1 MFESLFTLHWLNFSN
16 YKLRRAVEMFFH
28 FFHVNTQIYPDGRS
42 KTKTVLGVQ
51 MPKLRPCIEIMWLV
65 LYYFQITLML
75 VVDAGITL
83 IAWLP
88 RSISLVYTELNID
101 QKDINFLAGNI
112 YTGYAFCNMYK
123 MPTQCYQSSNNSL
136 VILNISGFVQ
146 HDFCLIY

>member
-1 MFESLFTLHWLNFSN
+1 
-16 YKLRRAVEMFFH
+16 
-28 FFHVNTQIYPDGRS
+28 
-42 KTKTVLGVQ
+42 
-51 MPKLRPCIEIMWLV
+51 
-65 LYYFQITLML
+65 ML